1 MRQFAAQISG
11 GMLQC
16 LDDLGGL
23 LMTAEMGHE
32 DLRMRQVRRDLDGGD
47 RHHAD
52 ARILEVEAKQIGKL
66 ALNLVADALCAL
78 GVFFHDRLHTSL
90 PAEVESVASSPGFKA
105 AREDDAR

>member
-32 DLRMRQVRRDLDGGD
+32 DLRMRQVRRDLDVYD

-52 ARILEVEAKQIGKL
+52 ARILDVEAKQIGKL

-78 GVFFHDRLHTSL
+78 GVFFHTLYLDFTRRGAARCERL
-90 PAEVESVASSPGFKA
+90 EVEAASG
-105 AREDDAR
+105 EDAR